1 MGNIMAH
8 GYNLWNLLAS
18 AASHQITSHLPHP
31 APTCGAPRALGATAT
46 MSLAVI
52 KIDGPSSQDIVRA
65 PPSHAPSP
73 LLHIHQ
79 LHVHVVPAF
88 ERFDSTVG
96 TVRGASQEDALVRIS
111 GFANTAQVQEDTATI
126 TGHTVRDGVRVGCA
140 HPLRPQACA
149 PDPK

>member
-1 MGNIMAH
+1 
-8 GYNLWNLLAS
+8 
-18 AASHQITSHLPHP
+18 
-31 APTCGAPRALGATAT
+31 

-73 LLHIHQ
+73 SFTSS
-79 LHVHVVPAF
+79 VPAL
-88 ERFDSTVG
+88 DSTVG